1 MKKFNKLLSLVLC
14 LSMLCSSLVVL
25 PISADNT
32 TEYKEI
38 IALDENFE
46 SASVGSTPADW
57 DTSSLV
63 NANGK
68 SKISVEQT
76 TVAAA
81 ANKALHLKHADTSV
95 PNVRASYKFDQTNN
109 VSLSFD
115 YMYDAMSPAV
125 NDSGLLICLNNNG
138 KIVQCLY
145 IQKAVS
151 GNDSAAKVG
160 YLTQTSTPAIFNSLQ
175 KGKWYHFELNSYNLS
190 SGSVMDMRIFCDGV
204 IVFSVSIPF
213 TSLTVNSFD
222 IVNSS
227 ARDNDESHYLDN
239 LSLKAGNHVYSDDFD
254 GAQNGAAVDPQKW
267 TVSGPAAAYDMS
279 KVYVKT
285 EEVVGVGYEYT
296 ANRAAQLFHK
306 QEVAN
311 ITATHTFASASNTAT
326 LSFDWL
332 YESMTTGTTGKGGM
346 SVQLKNN
353 GTLSHALLVEKNS
366 ASDDSAAKLSYR
378 DGGWKSTGFT
388 GLRKGYWHHFDLKI
402 ADNKLEIKISINGE
416 TVFEQSFACSTS
428 ASFNQILFTNY
439 GHDLN
444 DVHWFDNFKINA
456 GSYSFEDK
464 FDTDLSSWTVSQ
476 VANSDSTRV
485 FIKTGEMEVAKV
497 KKETVEYT
505 NALYVEDGN
514 GGGMPRAGYTF
525 AKSKTVTVEFD
536 YKIVSPDDYCAFV
549 FGLYDGGSAPASS
562 KGYFGVWDNK
572 NGTAT
577 LKYYKGG
584 GTGWVNT
591 SANALKE
598 NTWYKVRLEVKE
610 GSNIVTTY
618 IDGVKVCDAEI
629 KTGVSDVSLFE
640 IGSAGTN
647 EYGEKVFVDNVKI
660 STLIP
665 KLKNEFEHPLD
676 EAVASGEF
684 SFSVKTS
691 ALDKTTQMALTSG
704 GKEKIHLRVR
714 EDGALEYRRPTLWE
728 DTWLLVNTMLPAED
742 GTKYPKG
749 AVKADEWVDITLRLP
764 YDRNNNYVMVYVNG
778 EYVGNALYAGNFTTV
793 DTIKVICED
802 NDATLDAKNF
812 RYAADTEGVIK
823 APERTQKDAVSY
835 LPLVIEGSRAMY
847 LEGDNKPARGAMAYA
862 ESATAVQ
869 FNKQYNSIGVDLGT
883 KQQVNAL
890 RITTEAPDEA
900 TVTSLSSEG
909 YKVYVSDDNLNYT
922 YVGGQVYNHFLEN
935 GKWTVL
941 VEFSGVEA
949 RFVKLGYSASKGSEN
964 AITVYPKNNVRPE
977 AKIIREYKL
986 AGEFVEAVGI
996 DAEPLCTPLLRNY
1009 NTAEEITL
1017 TTGMSIGL
1025 NMGIACFVESVELVG
1040 TGLSELD
1047 KNAFKVYAS
1056 NDNCVYTP
1064 IEDVIL
1070 SRGVR
1075 DGKDVY
1081 RLSFDAVECVYIKL
1095 HAVSE
1100 NTNVQLD
1107 TRKDGFAAYSSKEA
1121 SSTLNRFSRYR
1132 SGEGDYYTLPDGTMI
1147 MLSIAFSADGHDYSN
1162 YQVNAMS
1169 SVDGGKT
1176 WSEPWVYLALPTY
1189 ANTPEYKDTL
1199 SVSMA
1204 KVFHVDGE
1212 PGHMKM
1218 VYRIIFTR
1226 NDDRGYACE
1235 YYFVESFDYGRNW
1248 ENPQPIIHDI
1258 YPDTFGGGSSG
1269 NQITRLSN
1277 GRIIYSNSI
1286 YKYQKDDYG
1295 AAINFRQFISG
1306 YVYYSDDEGK
1316 TWTRSDS
1323 TIIMP
1328 SNCDETSVAEL
1339 DNGDLLLTIRT
1350 RDANGVYQSI
1360 STDSGVTWSQP
1371 VAVEGMDSPSSTNTV
1386 KTIPATGD
1394 VLLIWNNQEYD
1405 YSNINGTRNPL
1416 TMSVTADHGLT
1427 YHNFR
1432 NLYEFG
1438 ASWANIYFYGRNLV
1452 VQTGALHSVMDVALL
1467 YHTVEGT
1474 KTVADLPKAATP
1486 TATYADGVLSEVTS
1500 TMTYSTDGGSTWR
1513 FCGGALVEIGEGY
1526 EEILVK
1532 DIGTH
1537 EYAPSDIQTVK

>member
-1 MKKFNKLLSLVLC
+1 MKKITKILSIVLAVSILLSAFV
-14 LSMLCSSLVVL
+14 SV
-25 PISADNT
+25 SAENA
-32 TEYKEI
+32 TEYREVV
-38 IALDENFE
+38 ALDDNFE
-46 SASVGSTPADW
+46 STSVGSVPSGWNT
-57 DTSSLV
+57 
-63 NANGK
+63 NGVDPTNGTA
-68 SKISVEQT
+68 KILVEQASIG
-76 TVAAA
+76 AAP
-81 ANKALHLKHADTSV
+81 NKALHLKHADTSI
-95 PNVRASYKFDQTNN
+95 PNIRASYKFEQTNN
-109 VSLSFD
+109 VKLSFD
-115 YMYDAMSPAV
+115 YMYDAMSPSV
-125 NDSGLLICLNNNG
+125 SDSGLLICLNNG
-138 KIVQCLY
+138 STIVQCLY
-145 IQKAVS
+145 IQKATS
-151 GNDSAAKVG
+151 GNDSLAKIG
-160 YLTQTSTPAIFNSLQ
+160 YLQETSTPTVFSALQ
-175 KGKWYHFELNSYNLS
+175 KNKWYHFEINSYNAS
-190 SGSVMDMRIFCDGV
+190 SGSVMDLRIFCDSAL
-204 IVFSVSIPF
+204 VFSVTVPF
-213 TSLTVNSFD
+213 ASLSVNSFD
-222 IVNSS
+222 IVNAS

-239 LSLKAGNHVYSDDFD
+239 ISIKTGNHAYSDSFE
-254 GAQNGAAVDPQKW
+254 GAEAGAAVDSAKW
-267 TVSGPAAAYDMS
+267 TVSGPAASYDMS

-285 EEVVGVGYEYT
+285 DEIVGAEYEYT
-296 ANRAAQLFHK
+296 ANRAANLTHK

-311 ITATHTFASASNTAT
+311 INAKHLFEASNTAT

-332 YESMTTGTTGKGGM
+332 YESLTTGTTGKGGM
-346 SVQLKNN
+346 LVGLYKDGSVVH
-353 GTLSHALLVEKNS
+353 GLLVEKNS
-366 ASDDSAAKLSYR
+366 AGDDSTAKLSYR
-378 DGGWKSTGFT
+378 NSGWIATGFT
-388 GLRKGYWHHFDLKI
+388 GLRKGEWHHFDVKI

-416 TVFEQSFACSTS
+416 TVFDKSFTCPTS
-428 ASFNQILFTNY
+428 ASFNQLVFTNY

-444 DVHWFDNFKINA
+444 DVHWFDNFKLDT
-456 GSYSFEDK
+456 GSYSFEET
-464 FDTDLSSWTVSQ
+464 FDADISKWTVSQ
-476 VANSDSTRV
+476 VANSDSKLV
-485 FIKTGEMEVAKV
+485 FIKIGEMEVAKM
-497 KKETVEYT
+497 KKEALEYT
-505 NALYVEDGN
+505 NALYIEDSTN
-514 GGGMPRAGYTF
+514 GLMPRANYSF
-525 AKSKTVTVEFD
+525 ATTKSAIVEFD
-536 YKIVSPDDYCAFV
+536 YKIVSNSDYCAFV
-549 FGLYDGGSAPASS
+549 FGLYNGGVAPASS
-562 KGYFGVWDNK
+562 KGYFGIWDNK

-584 GTGWVNT
+584 GTGWVTT
-591 SANALKE
+591 SATALKE
-598 NTWYKVRLEVKE
+598 NVWYKVRLEIEE
-610 GSNIVTTY
+610 GSNIVAVY
-618 IDGVKVCDAEI
+618 IDGDKVCDAQI
-629 KTGVSDVSLFE
+629 ATGVTEVNLFDV
-640 IGSAGTN
+640 GSAGTQ
-647 EYGEKVFVDNVKI
+647 ESGEKIYIDNIKI
-660 STLIP
+660 TALVAKSA
-665 KLKNEFEHPLD
+665 NEFDHD
-676 EAVASGEF
+676 IGEALESGEF
-684 SFSVKTS
+684 SLSLKTS
-691 ALDKTTQMALTSG
+691 TLEKKTHISLTDG
-704 GKEKIHLRVR
+704 GVEKIDLRIR
-714 EDGALEYRRPTLWE
+714 EDGALEYRRPTLW
-728 DTWLLVNTMLPAED
+728 DDAWLLVNTMLPSED
-742 GTKYPKG
+742 GTKYPKQ
-749 AVKADEWVDITLRLP
+749 AIKADEWVNVMLRLP

-793 DTIKVICED
+793 DGIRVSCDDKTAKVE
-802 NDATLDAKNF
+802 AKNF
-812 RYAADTEGVIK
+812 NVKADTIGVIK
-823 APERTQKDAVSY
+823 APERTQQDAVTY
-835 LPLVIEGSRAMY
+835 LPFVIEGSRAMY
-847 LEGDNKPARGAMAYA
+847 IEGDSKPTSGVMQYA
-862 ESATAVQ
+862 DSASSIQ
-869 FNKQYNSIGVDLGT
+869 FNKQYNGIGVDLGS
-883 KQQVNAL
+883 KQKVNAL

-922 YVGGQVYNHFLEN
+922 CVGGQVYNHFLEN

-964 AITVYPKNNVRPE
+964 VITVYPEDNVRPE

-1017 TTGMSIGL
+1017 TTGTSIGL
-1025 NMGIACFVESVELVG
+1025 NMGIACFVEAVELVG

-1070 SRGVR
+1070 SRDVR
-1075 DGKDVY
+1075 DGKDIY

-1095 HAVSE
+1095 HTVSE

-1132 SGEGDYYTLPDGTMI
+1132 SGEGDYYTLPDGTMV

-1176 WSEPWVYLALPTY
+1176 WGEPWVYLALPTY
-1189 ANTPEYKDTL
+1189 KNTELYKDTL

-1295 AAINFRQFISG
+1295 AAINYRQFISG

-1316 TWTRSDS
+1316 TWTRADS

-1360 STDSGVTWSQP
+1360 STDNGVTWSQP

-1452 VQTGALHSVMDVALL
+1452 VQTGALHSVMDIALL
-1467 YHTVEGT
+1467 YHSVSGV
-1474 KTVADLPKAATP
+1474 KTVADLPKTATP
-1486 TATYADGVLSEVTS
+1486 TATYENGWLNGTS
-1500 TMTYSTDGGSTWR
+1500 NTMCYSINGGATWK
-1513 FCGGALVEIGEGY
+1513 FCGGTSVQIGDVST
-1526 EEILVK
+1526 LMVK
-1532 DIGTH
+1532 DVGTH
-1537 EYAPSDIQTVK
+1537 ETAPSDIQTVK